1 MYPAGSQPFREII
14 ESPEEAG
21 PSLPRWR
28 RISIPSLASLIFD
41 PSSLSSSST
50 SRRVPHW
57 YVHLG
62 NTCIKSSVRDIN
74 ELRNKEEWMLSI
86 LHMNLTIMTN
96 TITLSSIWQPKWTIW
111 GLVIKLDASHSHT
124 SGRHWRRYVGSTWH
138 IGDEDGGPRMGW
150 GLLRNLARMLSF
162 FRAFS
167 NGHYLCIRGYYN
179 VTSHWM
185 TLWNQS
191 ILPQD
196 E

>member
-1 MYPAGSQPFREII
+1 MTATATAEIDSRPYRRPAPDNPARSAYFPHAAPETMYPAGRQPFREII

-74 ELRNKEEWMLSI
+74 ELRNKEE
-86 LHMNLTIMTN
+86 
-96 TITLSSIWQPKWTIW
+96 
-111 GLVIKLDASHSHT
+111 
-124 SGRHWRRYVGSTWH
+124 
-138 IGDEDGGPRMGW
+138 
-150 GLLRNLARMLSF
+150 
-162 FRAFS
+162 
-167 NGHYLCIRGYYN
+167 
-179 VTSHWM
+179 
-185 TLWNQS
+185 
-191 ILPQD
+191 
-196 E
+196 